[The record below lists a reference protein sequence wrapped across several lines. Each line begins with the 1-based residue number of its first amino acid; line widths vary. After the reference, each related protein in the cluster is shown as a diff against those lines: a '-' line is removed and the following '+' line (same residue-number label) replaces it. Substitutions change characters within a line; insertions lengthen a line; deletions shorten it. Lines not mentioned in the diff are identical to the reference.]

1 MTATRRRVAGLWPLL
16 LLAAFLGTFRR
27 PVTDAGGASFAGCD
41 ALAAGSTVDDLR
53 AVVERC
59 LELDPSNTSLLIDL
73 ARRTDAAGRRVDAE
87 RLYLRAL
94 DIDPSN
100 SDVHV
105 RAGELLMERGDAQ
118 GARREAEAALR
129 WRPNGAAGKRLLER
143 ITAAG
148 TP

>member
-1 MTATRRRVAGLWPLL
+1 VTAARRLGAGLWPLL

-27 PVTDAGGASFAGCD
+27 PVTQAGGAS
-41 ALAAGSTVDDLR
+41 LAACDPASASVTGDDL
-53 AVVERC
+53 AAVERC
-59 LELDPSNTSLLIDL
+59 LELDPSNASLLIDV
-73 ARRTDAAGRRVDAE
+73 ARRIDAAGRRADAE
-87 RLYLRAL
+87 RLYVRAL

-100 SDVHV
+100 SDLHV
-105 RAGELLMERGDAQ
+105 RMGELLMDRGDAE

-143 ITAAG
+143 VTAAR

>member
-1 MTATRRRVAGLWPLL
+1 MTATRRLVAGLWPLL

-27 PVTDAGGASFAGCD
+27 PVTHAGGASFGGCD
-41 ALAAGSTVDDLR
+41 GLATGSTVDDLA
-53 AVVERC
+53 AVDRC
-59 LELDPSNTSLLIDL
+59 LELDPSNASLAIDV
-73 ARRTDAAGRRVDAE
+73 ARRLDAAGRRVEAE
-87 RLYLRAL
+87 RLYQRAL

-105 RAGELLMERGDAQ
+105 RAGELLIERGDAQ

-129 WRPNGAAGKRLLER
+129 WCPNGAAGKRLLER
-143 ITAAG
+143 VAAAR

>member
-1 MTATRRRVAGLWPLL
+1 MTATRRLVAGLWPLL

-27 PVTDAGGASFAGCD
+27 PVTLAGGASFAGCD
-41 ALAAGSTVDDLR
+41 GLAAGSTVDD
-53 AVVERC
+53 AAVERC
-59 LELDPSNTSLLIDL
+59 LELDPSNASLAIDV
-73 ARRTDAAGRRVDAE
+73 ARRLDAAGRRVDAE

-143 ITAAG
+143 AAAAR

>member
-1 MTATRRRVAGLWPLL
+1 MTAPRRLVAGLWPLL

-27 PVTDAGGASFAGCD
+27 PVTHAGGASFAGCD
-41 ALAAGSTVDDLR
+41 GLAAGSTIDDLA
-53 AVVERC
+53 AVDRC
-59 LELDPSNTSLLIDL
+59 LELDPANASLAIDV
-73 ARRTDAAGRRVDAE
+73 ARRLDAAGRRTEAE
-87 RLYLRAL
+87 RLYFRAL

-105 RAGELLMERGDAQ
+105 RAGELLIERGDTQ

-143 ITAAG
+143 AIAAR